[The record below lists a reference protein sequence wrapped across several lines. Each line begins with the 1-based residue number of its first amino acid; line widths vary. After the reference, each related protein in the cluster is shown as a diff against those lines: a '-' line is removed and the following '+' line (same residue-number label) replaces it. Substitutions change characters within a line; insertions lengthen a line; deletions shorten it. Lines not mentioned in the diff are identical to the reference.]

1 MVTSSLSQ
9 CNVNTQARQL
19 KESSIVTL
27 SDRHFLVVLAISSPM
42 GVGEYL
48 HNIYIYTFFFWDVH
62 HGTRSHICMLLSYL
76 SCEAP
81 YVRSKGRK
89 FEKARGRRR
98 SRGFKAMRRANLTGF
113 HSFFF
118 PRKNMSSIPNL
129 YLGMPISLH
138 SRALLRLIFH
148 SLLVPLYI
156 PVFFSRIIIY
166 SSLFATAL
174 CQSSAQR

>member
-81 YVRSKGRK
+81 YVRLKGHK

-118 PRKNMSSIPNL
+118 REKTCPAYRIFTLGCPSPSI
-129 YLGMPISLH
+129 
-138 SRALLRLIFH
+138 
-148 SLLVPLYI
+148 LVP
-156 PVFFSRIIIY
+156 F
-166 SSLFATAL
+166 
-174 CQSSAQR
+174 